1 MADQMKA
8 PTEPEPKDWL
18 TQEKVD
24 DANKKFKSSKSI
36 LKNAGLLEKALI
48 YWVQTKISKDVE
60 IENEKEVIDVLI
72 NRWREANPN
81 REIDSDEL
89 RNNLRI
95 KPACL
100 EWCKQ
105 QWGHT
110 IDTIYLK
117 QKNSLSRAS
126 CRLIR
131 MTDKDLANEIYFR
144 VKNMEVSFEQAALEY
159 GEGPERNQGGL
170 IPVRKLEEMPL
181 GLAPLLERLKVDE
194 LSPPL
199 KLGKGFCIVKL
210 IKFIPSSLNDET
222 SNQIYSRLL
231 RLWIDDVVELVG
243 SRII

>member
-1 MADQMKA
+1 M
-8 PTEPEPKDWL
+8 
-18 TQEKVD
+18 D

-60 IENEKEVIDVLI
+60 IENEKEVIDILI

-95 KPACL
+95 KPARL

-126 CRLIR
+126 C
-131 MTDKDLANEIYFR
+131 
-144 VKNMEVSFEQAALEY
+144 V
-159 GEGPERNQGGL
+159 
-170 IPVRKLEEMPL
+170 
-181 GLAPLLERLKVDE
+181 
-194 LSPPL
+194 
-199 KLGKGFCIVKL
+199 
-210 IKFIPSSLNDET
+210 
-222 SNQIYSRLL
+222 
-231 RLWIDDVVELVG
+231 
-243 SRII
+243 